1 MTLFILCMG
10 LWKALIKYMLF
21 FEMQCNQYDFAFNL
35 PLILITMNLI
45 NSWFNIP
52 ITQTTI
58 FFLFFFASVRVL
70 FQGAKNSTSSV
81 TSQRNVNFEMYI
93 LRQMKN
99 FQIAISWKIFIVDI
113 RSFCLKGKTNM
124 EKLLETVKLCQKLWD
139 NPLRKDS
146 LSAFIIGPTCF
157 IKENHKRNMLQNFK
171 ILITKDW
178 NKTKSNLSVFAQVFY
193 GVLCKYLYIFHQWS
207 EFFST

>member
-1 MTLFILCMG
+1 
-10 LWKALIKYMLF
+10 
-21 FEMQCNQYDFAFNL
+21 
-35 PLILITMNLI
+35 
-45 NSWFNIP
+45 
-52 ITQTTI
+52 
-58 FFLFFFASVRVL
+58 
-70 FQGAKNSTSSV
+70 
-81 TSQRNVNFEMYI
+81 MYV

-139 NPLRKDS
+139 NALRKNS

-171 ILITKDW
+171 ILITKD
-178 NKTKSNLSVFAQVFY
+178 
-193 GVLCKYLYIFHQWS
+193 
-207 EFFST
+207 